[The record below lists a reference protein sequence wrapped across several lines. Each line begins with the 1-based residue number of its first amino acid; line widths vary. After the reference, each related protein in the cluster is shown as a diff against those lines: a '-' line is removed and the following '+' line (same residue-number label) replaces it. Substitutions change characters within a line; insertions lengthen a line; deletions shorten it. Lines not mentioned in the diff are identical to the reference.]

1 MASKL
6 NSVCMPLL
14 YLWVFVAYIAL
25 KKAGDK
31 FNAEYKFTRSKI
43 FGILMGIWCFA
54 FTAFACIGG
63 MYSEDKFQLT
73 LNIITPFV
81 LVGLGLI
88 MPKLAEKERA
98 KKLVA

>member
-1 MASKL
+1 
-6 NSVCMPLL
+6 MPLR

-31 FNAEYKFTRSKI
+31 FNAEYKFTKSKTM
-43 FGILMGIWCFA
+43 GILIGLWCFV

-63 MYSEDKFQLT
+63 MYSEDTFQLT
-73 LNIITPFV
+73 LNIVTPFV

-88 MPKLAEKERA
+88 MPKLAQRERN
-98 KKLVA
+98 KNNN

>member
-1 MASKL
+1 
-6 NSVCMPLL
+6 MPLR

-31 FNAEYKFTRSKI
+31 FQSEYRFTKNKGLGI
-43 FGILMGIWCFA
+43 FMGAWCFF

-63 MYSEDKFQLT
+63 MYSENTFQLI

-88 MPKLAEKERA
+88 MPKLAERERRQ
-98 KKLVA
+98 KGLV